1 MAGADNMILNGV
13 TDDLSNFVY
22 TKPKVNSVGGKS
34 IGILNKKSNKSVFVS
49 TPLML
54 TWGINEY
61 VDEQSGKRTY
71 DMSLQFPNE
80 EYNTPEIKKFLDN
93 MIAFENKI
101 KADAITN
108 SKEWMNKA
116 KMTTD
121 VVDAL
126 FTPILKYPKD
136 PSGDPDTSRPPSLRV
151 KIPFWEGE
159 WKCELYDME
168 QKQLFPSS
176 SGVTPID
183 LITKASNTATV
194 IQCGGIWFANG
205 KFGVTWK
212 LLQAVVKPK
221 QNLKGQCFINLSK
234 EDKTKL
240 QTANLDEDDAN
251 DVVAKVVEDTDDED
265 EPAAAPEPVAE
276 KVEEEK
282 VEKVEKVETPTKTKE
297 VDLDEPPAPPKKKV
311 VRKKKADE

>member
-1 MAGADNMILNGV
+1 MTGSDNMILSGV
-13 TDDLSNFVY
+13 TDDLSSFVY

-34 IGILNKKSNKSVFVS
+34 IGILNKKSNKSLFVS

-93 MIAFENKI
+93 MVAFESKI

-159 WKCELYDME
+159 WKCELYDMD
-168 QKQLFPSS
+168 QTQLFPSS
-176 SGVTPID
+176 SGITPLE

-221 QNLKGQCFINLSK
+221 QNLKGQCFINLSS

-240 QTANLDEDDAN
+240 QTANLDEDEAS
-251 DVVAKVVEDTDDED
+251 DVVAKVVNDTDDED
-265 EPAAAPEPVAE
+265 EETLAEPVPSQ
-276 KVEEEK
+276 EEK
-282 VEKVEKVETPTKTKE
+282 EEKVETPTKVKE
-297 VDLDEPPAPPKKKV
+297 VDLDEPPPPPKKKV
-311 VRKKKADE
+311 VRKKKPEE